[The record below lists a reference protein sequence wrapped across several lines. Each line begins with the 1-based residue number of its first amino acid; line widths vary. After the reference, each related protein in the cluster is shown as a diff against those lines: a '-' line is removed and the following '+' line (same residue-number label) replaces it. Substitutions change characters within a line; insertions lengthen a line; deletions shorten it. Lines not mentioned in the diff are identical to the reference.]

1 MGLLG
6 HWHRIKLAIQRLS
19 HFLHKME
26 FDLINALPTAWEQA
40 PPFILPKCNFAC
52 RVEHSC
58 TNHYIF
64 FVLTILLWRT
74 IRELRARHGLY
85 SIARINKRVLI
96 SSHLR
101 MYDVLFYLFL
111 VEMSRNVLTMTGK
124 VFNCVCVTPAPL
136 QWLHRLQTSDLE
148 VVSFASFYVATL

>member
-1 MGLLG
+1 MLYPQLEN
-6 HWHRIKLAIQRLS
+6 KLHHLS
-19 HFLHKME
+19 SQSVILHVE
-26 FDLINALPTAWEQA
+26 SSTAA
-40 PPFILPKCNFAC
+40 
-52 RVEHSC
+52 
-58 TNHYIF
+58 
-64 FVLTILLWRT
+64 RT